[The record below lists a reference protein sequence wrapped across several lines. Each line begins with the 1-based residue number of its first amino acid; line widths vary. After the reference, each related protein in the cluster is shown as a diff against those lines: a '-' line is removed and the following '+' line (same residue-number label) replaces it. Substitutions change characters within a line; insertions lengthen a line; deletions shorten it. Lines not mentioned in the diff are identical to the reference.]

1 MLQLQDGA
9 TDGRRPGGGP
19 VGPSINFATAWQQ
32 QSNQTPALLPHGP
45 ASTESSTRNIR
56 TPPAR
61 TNFRTAT
68 AKTRDCHR

>member
-45 ASTESSTRNIR
+45 AFDGVVDSKH
-56 TPPAR
+56 PDAAGP
-61 TNFRTAT
+61 
-68 AKTRDCHR
+68 H